1 MNQPVSQPFGRHTTM
16 YDVLNITES
25 DGKSAVRNDNGED
38 DDVIDDSNEYL
49 NKYTWLSTRG
59 ARKFLNYLMSIN
71 ILKYV
76 IKL

>member
-49 NKYTWLSTRG
+49 NKYT
-59 ARKFLNYLMSIN
+59 
-71 ILKYV
+71 
-76 IKL
+76 